1 MKTGNAE
8 YTYKNDVDKACFQHD
23 MADGNF
29 KDLNKKHNQIKFSE
43 IKPLKLQAIQN
54 MMVIKED

>member
-1 MKTGNAE
+1 
-8 YTYKNDVDKACFQHD
+8 

-29 KDLNKKHNQIKFSE
+29 KDLNKKYNQIKFSE

-54 MMVIKED
+54 MMVIKEDYLRWLTNLLIKNLLVVEL